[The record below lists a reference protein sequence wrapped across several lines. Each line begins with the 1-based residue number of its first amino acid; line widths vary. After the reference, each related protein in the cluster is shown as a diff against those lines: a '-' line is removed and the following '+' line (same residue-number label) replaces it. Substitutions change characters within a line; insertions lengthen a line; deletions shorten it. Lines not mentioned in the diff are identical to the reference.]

1 MSLVVTIDRIGEYDG
16 KEATIGAWVTKLRS
30 SGKLKF
36 IILRDGTGII
46 QAVMSK
52 SHVGEEIFSRFD
64 KLALE
69 ASVKVTG
76 TVKAESRAPGGYE
89 IFLSDLEVVGES
101 NEYPITP
108 KDPGEEDH
116 GEDFLLNRRHLWVRR
131 QDQVNIL
138 KVRHSVIRAI
148 RDYLDTRDFICFD
161 SPIFTP
167 NACEGTSTLFTVD
180 YFGASAFLSQ
190 SGQLYQEAGAMAM
203 NRVYCFGPA
212 FRAEKSKTRRHL
224 TEFWMVEP
232 EVAWMD
238 FEGVMD
244 LMEDFTVEV
253 VGRVIEERK
262 EELKQLGRDISPLEK
277 VQKPFPRIQYSDAV
291 KQLIALGQPFEEG
304 NDFGSPDETL
314 LTKQY
319 DRPIFVHRFPQ
330 EVKAFY
336 MKRDPLDARW
346 ALGADLLAPEGYG
359 EIIGGGQR
367 EDSYD
372 VLVER
377 IKHHEL
383 PMEPFEW
390 YLDLRRYGSVPHS
403 GFGIGVE
410 RTTTWICGIHHV
422 RETIPFPRT
431 IYRINP

>member
-1 MSLVVTIDRIGEYDG
+1 MITLDKIGEFDG
-16 KEATIGAWVTKLRS
+16 QTVTLGAWVTKMRS

-36 IILRDGTGII
+36 LILRDGTGIC
-46 QAVMSK
+46 QAVVSK
-52 SHVGEEIFSRFD
+52 KHVGDETFAASD
-64 KLALE
+64 SLAQE
-69 ASVKVTG
+69 ASVRVTG
-76 TVKAESRAPGGYE
+76 EVHADSRAPGGYE
-89 IFLSDLEVVGES
+89 IFLSNLEIVGPS
-101 NEYPITP
+101 VEYPITP

-138 KVRHSVIRAI
+138 KVRHSVIKAI
-148 RDYLDTRDFICFD
+148 RNYLDSNGFICFD

-180 YFGASAFLSQ
+180 YFGTSAFLSQ

-232 EVAWMD
+232 EIAWMEFDELID
-238 FEGVMD
+238 FT
-244 LMEDFTVEV
+244 EDFMVEV
-253 VGRVIEERK
+253 VKQVVAERRT
-262 EELKQLGRDISPLEK
+262 ELEQLGRDLSKLEN
-277 VQKPFPRIQYSDAV
+277 VQKPFPRISYIDAV
-291 KQLIALGQPFEEG
+291 AMLRDLGQIVKDG
-304 NDFGSPDETL
+304 DDFGAPDESV
-314 LTKQY
+314 LTKQF
-319 DRPIFVHRFPQ
+319 DRPLFVHRFPH

-336 MKRDPLDARW
+336 MKRDPNDARW

-359 EIIGGGQR
+359 EIIGSGQR
-367 EDSYD
+367 EDDYD
-372 VLVER
+372 TLVGR
-377 IKHHEL
+377 IQHHEL
-383 PMEPFEW
+383 PMEPFQW
-390 YLDLRRYGSVPHS
+390 YLDLRRYGTVPHS

-410 RTTTWICGIHHV
+410 RTTAWICGIHHI